1 MHHPPV
7 ITIIGG
13 INHSQTWVVSMAL
26 FYPTTMDIPMKSH
39 EITIKSLRFQT
50 AFFPAPAASS
60 PAFASSAATPERSP
74 AGWGMWGRLQRKG
87 LGISRSSPKNE
98 GWPQVKPAK
107 VGDVCD
113 HQCVFL
119 GDLWEIR
126 ERKVMYFEEFS
137 GILGIWWRDFRDVYG
152 FIGTSWREFTLT
164 NNSSDPH
171 SRDCNFTSKNRATCK
186 MWGIHQNSS
195 HPLNIEQPHSM
206 VPIWKFPTKNH
217 GFV

>member
-1 MHHPPV
+1 MFPW
-7 ITIIGG
+7 
-13 INHSQTWVVSMAL
+13 N
-26 FYPTTMDIPMKSH
+26 PMKSPLNRCDFRPLF
-39 EITIKSLRFQT
+39 SLHLQ
-50 AFFPAPAASS
+50 PAALRR
-60 PAFASSAATPERSP
+60 RSGVQRGEACE
-74 AGWGMWGRLQRKG
+74 AGCSEKALGFHGVHQKMKVDTRWNLQ
-87 LGISRSSPKNE
+87 
-98 GWPQVKPAK
+98 K

-119 GDLWEIR
+119 GDLWEMR

-137 GILGIWWRDFRDVYG
+137 GFLGIWWWDFRDVYG

-171 SRDCNFTSKNRATCK
+171 SRDCNFTSKNGATCK

-206 VPIWKFPTKNH
+206 VPMMWKFPTKNH